1 MTRLRRSALLT
12 MTVAQLTLAPAAA
25 VYATDGSNDRSD
37 QATDRVTDRT
47 TDKVTDRTRTTAQ
60 DRVADR
66 ATDVVADRPTDAV
79 TDRTRDTAADRTT
92 DRAVDS
98 LRPWFK
104 RCVHYVQSHTDHELR
119 RNLRWW
125 WHVCHR
131 VRWNLAHPE

>member
-12 MTVAQLTLAPAAA
+12 LTVALLTLAPAAA
-25 VYATDGSNDRSD
+25 VYATDCANDRSD
-37 QATDRVTDRT
+37 QATNR
-47 TDKVTDRTRTTAQ
+47 VTDRTRTTAQ
-60 DRVADR
+60 DPAADR
-66 ATDVVADRPTDAV
+66 GTDVATDRPTDAV
-79 TDRTRDTAADRTT
+79 TDRARDTATDRTK

-104 RCVHYVQSHTDHELR
+104 RCVHYVQSDTDHELR